1 MKLLNFDN
9 LDKLFFLNILRKKT
23 ALGTVKAVI
32 AQLQGWSPCVQQIND
47 RPPSEVPQRQAKPG
61 KRWHLNRG
69 GHHPRQRLRLR
80 RGRLPRRRCGAS
92 PRWLQRMWAALGR
105 AEGGSGLPARACSRE
120 ESSARDTFYH
130 SEQLQNT
137 LHYTPY
143 TLYKMASILFLFPF
157 FQSCFFMVKLAK
169 SDFWH
174 LHCNPCPIP
183 EGAYLGSGEWVA
195 AAWSWSLGC
204 SHKAQRACWVN
215 PRDCYDLERIRSS
228 PSCQTAF
235 LSISF
240 ICSSISAQAKISF
253 SLSCGEEKKF
263 AFISVF
269 SEERPSRR
277 DGDSQ
282 LTIRDSVPNKNVRS
296 CQQERGRGAR

>member
-1 MKLLNFDN
+1 MYRTIMSGGEIPTRGLASTINMDCDSRSGSRSDCRTEYTEEKINIHYKTVVRSEVKEELSEEV
-9 LDKLFFLNILRKKT
+9 LDKVLEEKMLNVYREMERKKKEKVEEDT
-23 ALGTVKAVI
+23 EPSWALT
-32 AQLQGWSPCVQQIND
+32 D
-47 RPPSEVPQRQAKPG
+47 
-61 KRWHLNRG
+61 
-69 GHHPRQRLRLR
+69 
-80 RGRLPRRRCGAS
+80 
-92 PRWLQRMWAALGR
+92 
-105 AEGGSGLPARACSRE
+105 
-120 ESSARDTFYH
+120 
-130 SEQLQNT
+130 
-137 LHYTPY
+137 
-143 TLYKMASILFLFPF
+143 KMASILFLFPF

-240 ICSSISAQAKISF
+240 ICSSISA
-253 SLSCGEEKKF
+253 
-263 AFISVF
+263 
-269 SEERPSRR
+269 
-277 DGDSQ
+277 
-282 LTIRDSVPNKNVRS
+282 
-296 CQQERGRGAR
+296 